1 MGIIKKLMGPLA
13 VIGAMLTLEGT
24 GWSQCAMCRTALESS
39 VEGQQ
44 MAEGFRQGIIFLL
57 AAPYA
62 IIGVISYA
70 LVKAY
75 KKQATDYA
83 DPGDQD

>member
-1 MGIIKKLMGPLA
+1 MGIFKTFAGPLA
-13 VIGAMLTLEGT
+13 VITVMLTLEGT

-44 MAEGFRQGIIFLL
+44 MAAGFRQGIIFLL

-62 IIGVISYA
+62 IMGGISYGII
-70 LVKAY
+70 KAY
-75 KKQATDYA
+75 RKKQ
-83 DPGDQD
+83 

>member
-1 MGIIKKLMGPLA
+1 MGIIKKFTGPLA
-13 VIGAMLTLEGT
+13 VFALMLTLEGT

-44 MAEGFRQGIIFLL
+44 MAEGVRQGIIFLL

-62 IIGVISYA
+62 IIGGISYA
-70 LVKAY
+70 IVKAH
-75 KKQATDYA
+75 KNKRQA
-83 DPGDQD
+83 P

>member
-1 MGIIKKLMGPLA
+1 MRIIKKLTGPLA
-13 VIGAMLTLEGT
+13 VLTLMLTLEGT

-62 IIGVISYA
+62 VIGGISYA
-70 LVKAY
+70 IVKAH
-75 KKQATDYA
+75 KNKRQA
-83 DPGDQD
+83 P

>member
-1 MGIIKKLMGPLA
+1 MNMVGKLGGTVA
-13 VIGAMLTLEGT
+13 VIALMLTLEGN
-24 GWSQCAMCRTALESS
+24 GWGQCAMCRTALENS

-62 IIGVISYA
+62 IIGGFAYA
-70 LVKAY
+70 LFKAF
-75 KKQATDYA
+75 KKR
-83 DPGDQD
+83 

>member
-1 MGIIKKLMGPLA
+1 MGIIKKLTGPLA
-13 VIGAMLTLEGT
+13 VLALMLTLEGT

-62 IIGVISYA
+62 IIGGISYA
-70 LVKAY
+70 IVKAH
-75 KKQATDYA
+75 KNKRQAR
-83 DPGDQD
+83 